1 MSASTEVRASAAS
14 PDGQRR
20 GRGPVV
26 VLVVA
31 LLLAVGALVVV
42 AARGS
47 AGPPTLQER
56 VHDIA
61 EGLRCPVCQN
71 LSVADSPSDL
81 AQQMRDDI
89 GLRLRQGQTEQQID
103 AFFMAKY
110 GRWILLSPEAGGIGL
125 FAWFAPVLA
134 VAAGAGLAWTIV
146 RRKRRFAMAGVDGDD
161 EPDDVAADDAM
172 VDVDEP
178 KLTEAERSEIQR
190 EIDQLDTDE

>member
-1 MSASTEVRASAAS
+1 MTASTEVRAAPAAS
-14 PDGQRR
+14 EPSRR
-20 GRGPVV
+20 GRGPIMA
-26 VLVVA
+26 LVVA
-31 LLLAVGALVVV
+31 VAVAMAALVVV

-71 LSVADSPSDL
+71 LSVADSPSGI

-89 GLRLRQGQTEQQID
+89 ALRLHQGQTERQID
-103 AFFMAKY
+103 AFFTAKY

-146 RRKRRFAMAGVDGDD
+146 RRKRRLAVAGIDGVDELD
-161 EPDDVAADDAM
+161 EGSAEDA
-172 VDVDEP
+172 DVDEP
-178 KLTEAERSEIQR
+178 KLTEAERRVIQR
-190 EIDQLDTDE
+190 EIDHLDTEE

>member
-14 PDGQRR
+14 APDAGRR
-20 GRGPVV
+20 VRGPVIA
-26 VLVVA
+26 LVVA
-31 LLLAVGALVVV
+31 LVVAAAALVVV

-47 AGPPTLQER
+47 SGPPTLQER

-89 GLRLRQGQTEQQID
+89 ALRLRQGQDERQID

-110 GRWILLSPEAGGIGL
+110 GRWILLSPEAGGVGL
-125 FAWFAPVLA
+125 FVWFAPVLA

-146 RRKRRFAMAGVDGDD
+146 RRKRRLAVAGVDGLD
-161 EPDDVAADDAM
+161 ESDVLGAAVADD
-172 VDVDEP
+172 DQP
-178 KLTEAERSEIQR
+178 KLTEAERREIQR
-190 EIDQLDTDE
+190 EVDRLDTDE